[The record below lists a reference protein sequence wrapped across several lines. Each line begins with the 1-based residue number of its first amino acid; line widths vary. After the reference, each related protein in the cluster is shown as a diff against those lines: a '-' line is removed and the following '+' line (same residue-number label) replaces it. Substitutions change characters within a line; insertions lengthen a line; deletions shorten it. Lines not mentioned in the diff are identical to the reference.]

1 MTSSTDPPPATLAVA
16 RALAP
21 ARAVARCRRAVLG
34 GGGPSVILL
43 LRLAPLAVLL
53 LGAAACGL
61 TPATGPPTYNRGIG
75 GQSGA

>member
-1 MTSSTDPPPATLAVA
+1 MA
-16 RALAP
+16 
-21 ARAVARCRRAVLG
+21 
-34 GGGPSVILL
+34 LL

>member
-1 MTSSTDPPPATLAVA
+1 MTP
-16 RALAP
+16 R
-21 ARAVARCRRAVLG
+21 
-34 GGGPSVILL
+34 
-43 LRLAPLAVLL
+43 LRLTLIAALV

>member
-1 MTSSTDPPPATLAVA
+1 MAFS
-16 RALAP
+16 
-21 ARAVARCRRAVLG
+21 
-34 GGGPSVILL
+34 
-43 LRLAPLAVLL
+43 LRFAPLAVLS

>member
-1 MTSSTDPPPATLAVA
+1 
-16 RALAP
+16 
-21 ARAVARCRRAVLG
+21 
-34 GGGPSVILL
+34 VILS

-61 TPATGPPTYNRGIG
+61 TPATYNRGIG